1 MTMNKKSAGN
11 IVIALGGLLFGLAIA
26 LAIFNINTD
35 KKGGEYAHDTL
46 VKLKQGLPETKMA
59 VSQTETTPFVPNV
72 FDKYISRDDEMYYEQ
87 EKTPLIDIDGSMYV
101 GILSIP
107 SLSIEL
113 PVYDTL
119 NYENL
124 KNSPCRYKGTVRDG
138 DMIIAAHN
146 YSSHFGSISEMITD
160 DRILFIDANGEVREY
175 SVIQTERIDG
185 TDVQAMEYGSDEWDI
200 TLFTCNLSG
209 KSRVT
214 IRAVMI

>member
-1 MTMNKKSAGN
+1 MTMNKKSTGN
-11 IVIALGGLLFGLAIA
+11 IVIASGGLLFGLAIA

-35 KKGGEYAHDTL
+35 KKGGEYAQDTL
-46 VKLKQGLPETKMA
+46 VKLKQELPETRMA

-175 SVIQTERIDG
+175 SVIQTETIDG
-185 TDVQAMEYGSDEWDI
+185 TDVQAMEHGSDEWDI